1 MACDLVNRGFAGK
14 TTPIPILGGI
24 MKHQTILNRVGK
36 VGVAL
41 AMAASVVMGTTACD
55 SDDARVI
62 GGTIAIVAG
71 AIAIDSA
78 TDRCHGGYRT
88 VCRSTRDRWGRVH
101 RDCDQVWDSCAR
113 RYDAGIAL
121 DVNSPLYQDVAVSQ
135 LAEKY
140 ALPVESAARLN
151 DLLQQAAK
159 GEASAMEALGLQGDD
174 LKRVARYQLPSKEA
188 LEKVAAVLAISR
200 SMAEDLVNKIMN
212 ETKLQMADVT
222 SPTWTACMKSG
233 KWKTDANGGTC
244 KSTSWMG
251 CSPETGASVCVPR

>member
-1 MACDLVNRGFAGK
+1 MIRK
-14 TTPIPILGGI
+14 TVLKRFGQMGI
-24 MKHQTILNRVGK
+24 T
-36 VGVAL
+36 L

-71 AIAIDSA
+71 AIAIDSV

-113 RYDAGIAL
+113 RYDAGLAL
-121 DVNSPLYQDVAVSQ
+121 DVNSLLHQDVAVSQ

-140 ALPVESAARLN
+140 ALPMESAARLN
-151 DLLQQAAK
+151 DLLVQASK
-159 GEASAMEALGLQGDD
+159 GEASAMEALGLQGED

-200 SMAEDLVNKIMN
+200 SMAEDLVNKIMA
-212 ETKLQMADVT
+212 ETKIQMADVT
-222 SPTWTACMKSG
+222 SPAWKACMKSG

-244 KSTSWMG
+244 KSTTWSG
-251 CSPETGASVCVPR
+251 CSPETGASVCMPR